1 MEGRDDVRAPTPA
14 RVAAPLAVVVV
25 VAPAAALPAG
35 WRADERCAAGAGPGG
50 TAVDRAVAG
59 VPPIAVSGRLDRRRR
74 RAASRIG
81 ARRAAQRRNLD
92 HPGYGYLQ
100 QHAGGG
106 LLTRQPARR
115 GAPHGDGIRPRPN
128 LRPHRARGIRGTGAD
143 PGADHH
149 RLRSTRGSHPPAAR
163 GYPRRRDGNRHRHR
177 HQREPP
183 APHSRQEQGRRVAH
197 RWREQQGDGG
207 SAHGGAGRGDIR
219 HQDLHDRGR
228 DRGRGPSPDRAGTA
242 GPAIRDDAGEDRRAA
257 AERGRAHDGR
267 SLLPRDGRRLAV
279 EHLCGDQSA
288 GEDAAAASRL
298 PSLRRGVSRAAGD
311 WVAGVG
317 ARAGPGGHIRGA
329 RAMITFDAPVVIT
342 LAPVVAGAVWAASA
356 WARRA
361 RVRRAA
367 AWSESTARIA
377 RAAGKLGAPAL
388 GLAAGLAA
396 VALSGPRWGE
406 QRIVTETRGL
416 NLVLAIDISRSM
428 LAEDAKPS
436 RLGRALREA
445 RRLVQD
451 LDGDRLGLS
460 VFAGTSYILSPLSVD
475 GSALTLYLDAL
486 DPDVAS
492 EGGTSLAPGLA
503 QGIDLLH
510 ASPEIADR
518 VLVVFTDGE
527 AHDSLE
533 PALQEARRL
542 AGLGIHLILV
552 AEGGREP
559 TRIPVRDDR
568 GTLVSWQQDGS
579 GNPVLTSRRE
589 DVLGAVADAAQGTI
603 VAAELPDQAGAV
615 RDLVA
620 SYKRATATE
629 SRTQGGRP
637 RAWIPLLL
645 AALVLG
651 AQTFTRRTAA
661 LIGLL
666 FCVAAPT
673 TAHAQRPRSPAEKA
687 WDKGDVRAAAT
698 AYLAELKVHEDD
710 DTAWYNT
717 GTAALAA
724 GDPALARSTL
734 ARASAS
740 LDPELRFRALYN
752 LGLLALLEA
761 KSDTTNRET
770 HLADAERAYREA
782 LLLQPH
788 HIRAKWNLELV
799 NRQRWGGGGA
809 NKPNP
814 PPPPPQSGGGGG
826 QQQQQPPPP
835 PSGGGMSESQA
846 DQVLRSIGQE
856 ELRTRR
862 DRTGRTR
869 RAAPAGVKDW

>member
-1 MEGRDDVRAPTPA
+1 
-14 RVAAPLAVVVV
+14 
-25 VAPAAALPAG
+25 
-35 WRADERCAAGAGPGG
+35 
-50 TAVDRAVAG
+50 
-59 VPPIAVSGRLDRRRR
+59 
-74 RAASRIG
+74 
-81 ARRAAQRRNLD
+81 
-92 HPGYGYLQ
+92 
-100 QHAGGG
+100 
-106 LLTRQPARR
+106 
-115 GAPHGDGIRPRPN
+115 
-128 LRPHRARGIRGTGAD
+128 
-143 PGADHH
+143 
-149 RLRSTRGSHPPAAR
+149 
-163 GYPRRRDGNRHRHR
+163 
-177 HQREPP
+177 
-183 APHSRQEQGRRVAH
+183 
-197 RWREQQGDGG
+197 
-207 SAHGGAGRGDIR
+207 
-219 HQDLHDRGR
+219 
-228 DRGRGPSPDRAGTA
+228 
-242 GPAIRDDAGEDRRAA
+242 
-257 AERGRAHDGR
+257 
-267 SLLPRDGRRLAV
+267 
-279 EHLCGDQSA
+279 
-288 GEDAAAASRL
+288 
-298 PSLRRGVSRAAGD
+298 
-311 WVAGVG
+311 
-317 ARAGPGGHIRGA
+317 
-329 RAMITFDAPVVIT
+329 MITFDAPIVII
-342 LAPVVAGAVWAASA
+342 LAPLVAGAVWAAAA
-356 WARRA
+356 WARRT

-367 AWSESTARIA
+367 AWSDSTARIA

-406 QRIVTETRGL
+406 ERIVTETRGL
-416 NLVLAIDISRSM
+416 NLVIAIDISRSM

-460 VFAGTSYILSPLSVD
+460 AFAGTSYILSPLSVD

-492 EGGTSLAPGLA
+492 EGGTSLAPALA

-518 VLVVFTDGE
+518 VLVMFTDGE

-533 PALQEARRL
+533 QALQEARRL
-542 AGLGIHLILV
+542 SGLGIHLILV
-552 AEGGREP
+552 AEGGRQP

-568 GTLVSWQQDGS
+568 GTLVSWQQDES
-579 GNPVLTSRRE
+579 GTPILTSRRE
-589 DVLGAVADAAQGTI
+589 EVLGAIADAAQGTI

-620 SYKRATATE
+620 SYKRAMATE
-629 SRTQGGRP
+629 SRTQRGRP

-645 AALVLG
+645 AGLVLA

-661 LIGLL
+661 LIGILL
-666 FCVAAPT
+666 CLTAPAA
-673 TAHAQRPRSPAEKA
+673 AQSQRPRSPAEKA

-698 AYLAELKVHEDD
+698 AYLTELKTHEDD

-734 ARASAS
+734 AHASTS

-752 LGLLALLEA
+752 MGLLALLQAKADTASREA
-761 KSDTTNRET
+761 
-770 HLADAERAYREA
+770 HLADAARAYREA
-782 LLLQPH
+782 LLLKPH
-788 HIRAKWNLELV
+788 DGHAKWNLELV
-799 NRQRWGGGGA
+799 NRQRRGSGGQA

-814 PPPPPQSGGGGG
+814 PPPPPQSGGGS
-826 QQQQQPPPP
+826 QQPQPPPP
-835 PSGGGMSESQA
+835 PSGGGGMSQSQA